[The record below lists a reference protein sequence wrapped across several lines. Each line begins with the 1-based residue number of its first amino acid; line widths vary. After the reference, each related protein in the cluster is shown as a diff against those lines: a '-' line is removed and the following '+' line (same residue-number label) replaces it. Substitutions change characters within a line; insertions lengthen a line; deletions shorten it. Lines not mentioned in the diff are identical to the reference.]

1 MKSET
6 VSIAEKTREF
16 DEANLRAARY
26 YMTLDAEEYPAL
38 HDFARRVFARLP
50 VQQHGQQRYRGHCET
65 HQHGQ
70 DGHQSGSHAPN
81 PRDSSSH

>member
-1 MKSET
+1 MKPEP
-6 VSIAEKTREF
+6 VSIAEKAREF

-50 VQQHGQQRYRGHCET
+50 VQQHRQQRDSRDRKAD
-65 HQHGQ
+65 QHG
-70 DGHQSGSHAPN
+70 GNGN
-81 PRDSSSH
+81 

>member
-50 VQQHGQQRYRGHCET
+50 VQQHGQQRNGRDRRPDQHCSK
-65 HQHGQ
+65 GQ
-70 DGHQSGSHAPN
+70 
-81 PRDSSSH
+81 

>member
-1 MKSET
+1 MKLDKT
-6 VSIAEKTREF
+6 SIAEKTREF

-50 VQQHGQQRYRGHCET
+50 VQQQRQQRDRRDSRPN
-65 HQHGQ
+65 QHG
-70 DGHQSGSHAPN
+70 GNGN
-81 PRDSSSH
+81 